1 MGPVYWRGPVCF
13 QRKVWPVGNVR
24 GNESSDWARLSGVH
38 FEGLLMVRVCGFG
51 GVDGGCGVS
60 LGFFPGEREFFTD
73 CMIN

>member
-1 MGPVYWRGPVCF
+1 MRD
-13 QRKVWPVGNVR
+13 
-24 GNESSDWARLSGVH
+24 NESSDWVRSSGVH

-73 CMIN
+73 CIIN